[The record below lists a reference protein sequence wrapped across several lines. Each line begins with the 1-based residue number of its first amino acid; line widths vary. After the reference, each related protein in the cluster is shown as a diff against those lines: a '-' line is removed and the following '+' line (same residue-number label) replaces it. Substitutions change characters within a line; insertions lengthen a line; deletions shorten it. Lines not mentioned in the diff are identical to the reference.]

1 MDDSGWQQRLA
12 IIERFVSES
21 VSHAREGV
29 DVDLSGLDEQIEKV
43 TQQLMRLPPEEAL
56 GARERLQT
64 LLDQMQSLGQNL
76 HTQQAALRKQIN
88 GLNLQKKAH
97 LAYRKTDIMPQD
109 N

>member
-1 MDDSGWQQRLA
+1 MEDSGWQQRLA

-21 VSHAREGV
+21 VLHAKEGV

-64 LLDQMQSLGQNL
+64 LLDQI
-76 HTQQAALRKQIN
+76 T

-97 LAYRKTDIMPQD
+97 FAYRKTDTMPQE